1 VEARGQ
7 ATVPIYA
14 PSIHPELEKRYS
26 PPTPEPDDKKGEKLW
41 VLWKSRRFLWGVTWK
56 TLVASI
62 VLAFLVPSHYK
73 SAVRFVPGEN
83 STSSGSGSMMG
94 LLSKALG
101 NENSSMG
108 FGLDAA
114 SLLGAKTPGAFYV
127 EVLKS
132 RTVQDRL
139 ITRFDL
145 RARYGKRT
153 YFEARKKLAKF
164 TDIEEDKKSGV
175 ITLTVTD
182 YEPKVAA
189 QIANAYVDELN
200 RLAVDLN
207 TSSAHR
213 ERQFLEDRLATA
225 KQDLARASAALSQ
238 FTTKNSMVDPQNEGR
253 AVMDAAARMQGE
265 LIASETELK
274 GLQQIYSDDNIRV
287 RTLKARI
294 AELQSQIKKLI
305 GQNNVGQNNVG
316 QTNDPAPQ
324 DSVGGWPAPYP
335 SMHTLPGLGSHYADL
350 YREAKIQEAVYAFVT
365 QQFEMAKIQEA
376 KELPIVRV
384 MDAGVEPEKR
394 SSPIRSLI
402 VAGSVLGAF
411 LLACLWVV
419 GKYRWQQIPADDS
432 YRLLAADVAGE
443 FRSVFSKLRRTA
455 S

>member
-7 ATVPIYA
+7 TTVPIYA

-26 PPTPEPDDKKGEKLW
+26 PSPDPDERKGEKLW
-41 VLWKSRRFLWGVTWK
+41 VLWRSRRFLLGVTWK
-56 TLVASI
+56 TLIASI
-62 VLAFLVPSHYK
+62 VLAFLVPSHYR

-83 STSSGSGSMMG
+83 PSSSGSSSMMG

-101 NENSSMG
+101 NDNPSMG

-114 SLLGAKTPGAFYV
+114 SLLGAKTSGAFYV

-139 ITRFDL
+139 INRFDL
-145 RARYGKRT
+145 RARYGKST

-164 TDIEEDKKSGV
+164 TEIEEDKKSGV

-182 YEPKVAA
+182 YEPKMAA

-213 ERQFLEDRLATA
+213 ERQFLEERLATA
-225 KQDLARASAALSQ
+225 KQDLAHASASLSQ
-238 FTTKNSMVDPQNEGR
+238 FTSKNSMVDPQNEGR
-253 AVMDAAARMQGE
+253 VVMDAAARMQGE

-287 RTLKARI
+287 RTLKARM
-294 AELQSQIKKLI
+294 AELQSQLTKL
-305 GQNNVGQNNVG
+305 VGQNNNDAAAQDTVG
-316 QTNDPAPQ
+316 W
-324 DSVGGWPAPYP
+324 SAPYP
-335 SMHTLPGLGSHYADL
+335 SMHTLPSLGSRYAEL

-384 MDAGVEPEKR
+384 MDAGVAPEKR

-402 VAGSVLGAF
+402 VSGCVFGAF
-411 LLACLWVV
+411 VLACLWVL
-419 GKYRWQQIPADDS
+419 GKYRWQQVPVDDS

-443 FRSVFSKLRRTA
+443 FRSIVAKFRPRTR
-455 S
+455 

>member
-1 VEARGQ
+1 
-7 ATVPIYA
+7 
-14 PSIHPELEKRYS
+14 LEKRYS
-26 PPTPEPDDKKGEKLW
+26 PAGPDPDDRKGEKLW
-41 VLWKSRRFLWGVTWK
+41 VLWRSRRFIWGVTWK
-56 TLVASI
+56 TLIASI

-83 STSSGSGSMMG
+83 STSSGSSSMMG

-101 NENSSMG
+101 GDNSSTG

-114 SLLGAKTPGAFYV
+114 GLLGAKTPGAFYV
-127 EVLKS
+127 EVLKG

-139 ITRFDL
+139 INRFDL
-145 RARYGKRT
+145 RARYRKNT
-153 YFEARKKLAKF
+153 YFEARKKLARF

-182 YEPKVAA
+182 YEPKMAA

-213 ERQFLEDRLATA
+213 ERQFLEERLATA
-225 KQDLARASAALSQ
+225 KQDLARASTLLSQ
-238 FTTKNSMVDPQNEGR
+238 FTSKNSMVDPQNEGR

-265 LIASETELK
+265 IIASETELK
-274 GLQQIYSDDNIRV
+274 GLQQIYSDDNMRV
-287 RTLKARI
+287 RTLKARM
-294 AELQSQIKKLI
+294 AELQSQLRKLV
-305 GQNNVGQNNVG
+305 GKNLVGRNN
-316 QTNDPAPQ
+316 DAAAQ
-324 DSVGGWPAPYP
+324 DSLAGWSAPYP
-335 SMHTLPGLGSHYADL
+335 SMHTLPGLGSRYAEL

-384 MDAGVEPEKR
+384 MDAGVAPEKR

-402 VAGSVLGAF
+402 VAGSVFGAF

-419 GKYRWQQIPADDS
+419 GKYRWQQVPLDDS

-443 FRSVFSKLRRTA
+443 FRSIVAKLRRRT

>member
-1 VEARGQ
+1 METRGQ
-7 ATVPIYA
+7 AAVPIYA

-26 PPTPEPDDKKGEKLW
+26 PAPPAPDDRKGEKLW
-41 VLWKSRRFLWGVTWK
+41 VLWRSRRFLWGVTWK
-56 TLVASI
+56 TLIAS
-62 VLAFLVPSHYK
+62 VVFAFLVPSHYK

-83 STSSGSGSMMG
+83 SSSSGSNSMMG

-101 NENSSMG
+101 GENSSTT

-139 ITRFDL
+139 INRFDL
-145 RARYGKRT
+145 RARYSKST

-182 YEPKVAA
+182 YEPKMAA

-213 ERQFLEDRLATA
+213 ERQFLEERLATA
-225 KQDLARASAALSQ
+225 KQDLARASAVLSQ

-253 AVMDAAARMQGE
+253 AVMDAAAQMQGE

-294 AELQSQIKKLI
+294 AELQSQLKKL
-305 GQNNVGQNNVG
+305 VGQNND
-316 QTNDPAPQ
+316 TSSQ
-324 DSVGGWPAPYP
+324 DTAGWSAPYP
-335 SMHTLPGLGSHYADL
+335 SMHTLPGLGSRYAEL

-384 MDAGVEPEKR
+384 MDAGVASEKR

-402 VAGSVLGAF
+402 VAGSVFGAF

-419 GKYRWQQIPADDS
+419 GKYRWQQVPADDS

-443 FRSVFSKLRRTA
+443 FRSLFAKLQRRKR
-455 S
+455 

>member
-1 VEARGQ
+1 MEARGQ

-14 PSIHPELEKRYS
+14 PSIHPELEKRYT
-26 PPTPEPDDKKGEKLW
+26 PPTPEPDDRKGEKLW
-41 VLWKSRRFLWGVTWK
+41 VLWRSRRFLWGVTWK
-56 TLVASI
+56 TLIASI

-83 STSSGSGSMMG
+83 SSTTGSSSMMG
-94 LLSKALG
+94 LMSKALG
-101 NENSSMG
+101 SDNSSMG
-108 FGLDAA
+108 SFGLDAA

-132 RTVQDRL
+132 RSVQDRL
-139 ITRFDL
+139 INRFDL
-145 RARYGKRT
+145 RARYSKST

-164 TDIEEDKKSGV
+164 TEIEEDKKSGV

-182 YEPKVAA
+182 YEPEMAA
-189 QIANAYVDELN
+189 QMANAYVDELN

-213 ERQFLEDRLATA
+213 ERQFLEQRLDTA

-265 LIASETELK
+265 LIASATELK
-274 GLQQIYSDDNIRV
+274 GLQQIYSDDNVRV
-287 RTLKARI
+287 RTLKARM
-294 AELQSQIKKLI
+294 AELQSQLR
-305 GQNNVGQNNVG
+305 NLVGQNND
-316 QTNDPAPQ
+316 QALQ
-324 DSVGGWPAPYP
+324 DSVMGWSAPYP
-335 SMHTLPGLGSHYADL
+335 SMHTLPGLGSRYADL

-365 QQFEMAKIQEA
+365 QQFEMARIQEA

-384 MDAGVEPEKR
+384 MDAGVKSEKR

-402 VAGSVLGAF
+402 VGGSVVGAF
-411 LLACLWVV
+411 LLACMWVV
-419 GKYRWQQIPADDS
+419 GKYRWQQIPMDDS
-432 YRLLAADVAGE
+432 YKLLAADVAAE
-443 FRSVFSKLRRTA
+443 FRSVIAKLRPR
-455 S
+455 SR

>member
-26 PPTPEPDDKKGEKLW
+26 PPEPEPDDRKGEKLW
-41 VLWKSRRFLWGVTWK
+41 ILWRSRRFLWAVTWK
-56 TLVASI
+56 AFFASV

-73 SAVRFVPGEN
+73 SAVRFVPGET
-83 STSSGSGSMMG
+83 STTSGGNSMMG

-101 NENSSMG
+101 SDNSNMG

-139 ITRFDL
+139 INRFDL
-145 RARYGKRT
+145 RARYRKST
-153 YFEARKKLAKF
+153 YFEARKKLTSF

-182 YEPKVAA
+182 YEPKMAA
-189 QIANAYVDELN
+189 QIANAYVEELN

-213 ERQFLEDRLATA
+213 ERQFLEERLATA
-225 KQDLARASAALSQ
+225 KQDLARASASLSQ
-238 FTTKNSMVDPQNEGR
+238 FTSKNSMVDPQNEGR
-253 AVMDAAARMQGE
+253 AVMDAAAQMQGE
-265 LIASETELK
+265 LIASQTQLK
-274 GLQQIYSDDNIRV
+274 GLQEIYSDDNVRV
-287 RTLKARI
+287 RTLKARM
-294 AELQSQIKKLI
+294 AELQSQLKKL
-305 GQNNVGQNNVG
+305 VGQNNDGKNNDAASQDTVG
-316 QTNDPAPQ
+316 W
-324 DSVGGWPAPYP
+324 SAPYP
-335 SMHTLPGLGSHYADL
+335 SMHTLPGLGSHYAEL

-384 MDAGVEPEKR
+384 MDAGVAPEKR

-402 VAGSVLGAF
+402 VAGSVFGAF
-411 LLACLWVV
+411 LLACLCVV

-443 FRSVFSKLRRTA
+443 FRSLCAKLWRKT

>member
-1 VEARGQ
+1 METRGQ

-26 PPTPEPDDKKGEKLW
+26 PAPPEPEDRKGEKLW
-41 VLWKSRRFLWGVTWK
+41 VLWRSRRFFLGVTWK
-56 TLVASI
+56 TLIASI
-62 VLAFLVPSHYK
+62 ILAFLVPPHYK

-83 STSSGSGSMMG
+83 SSSSGSSSMMG
-94 LLSKALG
+94 FLSKALG
-101 NENSSMG
+101 GDNSSMG

-139 ITRFDL
+139 INRFDL
-145 RARYGKRT
+145 RARYRKST

-213 ERQFLEDRLATA
+213 ERQFLEERLASA
-225 KQDLARASAALSQ
+225 KQDLTRASASLSQ

-274 GLQQIYSDDNIRV
+274 GLQQIYSDDNVRV
-287 RTLKARI
+287 RTLKARM
-294 AELQSQIKKLI
+294 AELQSQLKKLI
-305 GQNNVGQNNVG
+305 GQNNDAAVQDTVGW
-316 QTNDPAPQ
+316 
-324 DSVGGWPAPYP
+324 SAPYP
-335 SMHTLPGLGSHYADL
+335 SMHTLPGLGSHYAEL

-384 MDAGVEPEKR
+384 MDAGVAPEKR

-402 VAGSVLGAF
+402 VAGGVFGAF
-411 LLACLWVV
+411 FLACLWVI
-419 GKYRWQQIPADDS
+419 GKYRWQQVPADDS

-443 FRSVFSKLRRTA
+443 FRSFLGKLRSGRR
-455 S
+455 

>member
-26 PPTPEPDDKKGEKLW
+26 PPSPEPDDKKGEKLW
-41 VLWKSRRFLWGVTWK
+41 VLWRSRRFLWSVTWK
-56 TLVASI
+56 TLIGSI

-73 SAVRFVPGEN
+73 SAVRFVPGESS
-83 STSSGSGSMMG
+83 STSSGSGSMIG

-101 NENSSMG
+101 SDNSSMG

-139 ITRFDL
+139 INRFDL
-145 RARYGKRT
+145 RARYAKST

-164 TDIEEDKKSGV
+164 TDIEEDKKSSV
-175 ITLTVTD
+175 ITITVTD
-182 YEPKVAA
+182 YEPKMAA
-189 QIANAYVDELN
+189 QMANAYVDELN

-213 ERQFLEDRLATA
+213 ERQFLEERLATA

-274 GLQQIYSDDNIRV
+274 GLQQIYSDDNVRI
-287 RTLKARI
+287 RTLKARM
-294 AELQSQIKKLI
+294 AELQSQLRKL
-305 GQNNVGQNNVG
+305 VGRG
-316 QTNDPAPQ
+316 NDAAAQ
-324 DSVGGWPAPYP
+324 DSVGGGWSAPYP
-335 SMHTLPGLGSHYADL
+335 SMHTLPGLGSRYAEL

-384 MDAGVEPEKR
+384 MDAGVAPEKR

-402 VAGSVLGAF
+402 IAGSVLGAF
-411 LLACLWVV
+411 LLACLWVI

-443 FRSVFSKLRRTA
+443 FRSAVAKLRRRT

>member
-1 VEARGQ
+1 VETRGQ

-14 PSIHPELEKRYS
+14 PSIHPDLEKRYS
-26 PPTPEPDDKKGEKLW
+26 PPEPEPDDRKGERLW
-41 VLWKSRRFLWGVTWK
+41 VLWRSRRFIWSVTWK
-56 TLVASI
+56 TFIASI
-62 VLAFLVPSHYK
+62 ILAFLIPSHYK

-83 STSSGSGSMMG
+83 STTSSGSSMMG

-101 NENSSMG
+101 SDNSSMS

-139 ITRFDL
+139 INRFDL
-145 RARYGKRT
+145 RARYSKST

-164 TDIEEDKKSGV
+164 TDVEEDKKSGV

-182 YEPKVAA
+182 YEPKMAA
-189 QIANAYVDELN
+189 QIANAYIQELN

-213 ERQFLEDRLATA
+213 ERQFLEERLATA

-238 FTTKNSMVDPQNEGR
+238 FTSKNSMVDPQNEGR

-274 GLQQIYSDDNIRV
+274 GLQQIYSDDNVRV

-294 AELQSQIKKLI
+294 AELQAQLKKL
-305 GQNNVGQNNVG
+305 VGQNN
-316 QTNDPAPQ
+316 DAASQ
-324 DSVGGWPAPYP
+324 DAAGWAAPYP
-335 SMHTLPGLGSHYADL
+335 SMHTLPGLGSRYAEL

-384 MDAGVEPEKR
+384 MDAGVAPEKR

-402 VAGSVLGAF
+402 VGGSVFGAF
-411 LLACLWVV
+411 FLACLWVV

-432 YRLLAADVAGE
+432 YRLLAAEPAGE
-443 FRSVFSKLRRTA
+443 FRSIFAKLRRRT

>member
-1 VEARGQ
+1 
-7 ATVPIYA
+7 
-14 PSIHPELEKRYS
+14 LEKRYS
-26 PPTPEPDDKKGEKLW
+26 PTPSEPDDLKGEKLW
-41 VLWKSRRFLWGVTWK
+41 VLWRSRRFLWRVTWK
-56 TLVASI
+56 TLIASI
-62 VLAFLVPSHYK
+62 VFAFLVPAHYK

-83 STSSGSGSMMG
+83 STSSGGSSMMG

-101 NENSSMG
+101 GDNSSAA

-139 ITRFDL
+139 INRFDL
-145 RARYGKRT
+145 RARYSKST

-182 YEPKVAA
+182 YEPKMAA

-213 ERQFLEDRLATA
+213 ERQFLEERLATA

-238 FTTKNSMVDPQNEGR
+238 FTSKNSMVDPQNEGR

-274 GLQQIYSDDNIRV
+274 GLQQIYSDDNVRV
-287 RTLKARI
+287 RTLKARM
-294 AELQSQIKKLI
+294 AELQSQLKKL
-305 GQNNVGQNNVG
+305 VG
-316 QTNDPAPQ
+316 QTNDSAAQ
-324 DSVGGWPAPYP
+324 ESTAGWSAPYP
-335 SMHTLPGLGSHYADL
+335 SMHTLPGLGSRYAEL
-350 YREAKIQEAVYAFVT
+350 YREARIQEAVYAFVT

-384 MDAGVEPEKR
+384 MDAGVAPEKR

-402 VAGSVLGAF
+402 VAGSVFGAL

-419 GKYRWQQIPADDS
+419 GKYRWQQMPVDDS
-432 YRLLAADVAGE
+432 YKLLAADIAGE
-443 FRSVFSKLRRTA
+443 FRSVFAKLRRRT

>member
-26 PPTPEPDDKKGEKLW
+26 PPAPEPDDRKGEKLW
-41 VLWKSRRFLWGVTWK
+41 VLWRSRRFLWGVIWK
-56 TLVASI
+56 TLIASVA
-62 VLAFLVPSHYK
+62 LAFLIPPHFK

-83 STSSGSGSMMG
+83 SSTNGSSSMMG
-94 LLSKALG
+94 LMSKALG

-139 ITRFDL
+139 INRFDL
-145 RARYGKRT
+145 RARYGKTT
-153 YFEARKKLAKF
+153 YFEARKKLARF

-182 YEPKVAA
+182 YEPKMAA

-213 ERQFLEDRLATA
+213 ERQFLEERLATA

-274 GLQQIYSDDNIRV
+274 GLQQIYSDDNVRV
-287 RTLKARI
+287 RTLKARM
-294 AELQSQIKKLI
+294 AELRSQLRTL
-305 GQNNVGQNNVG
+305 VGQS
-316 QTNDPAPQ
+316 NDAAAQ
-324 DSVGGWPAPYP
+324 DSASGWSAPYP
-335 SMHTLPGLGSHYADL
+335 SMHTLPGLGSRYADL

-384 MDAGVEPEKR
+384 MDAGVAPEKR
-394 SSPIRSLI
+394 SSPIRSL
-402 VAGSVLGAF
+402 VVGGSVFGAF

-419 GKYRWQQIPADDS
+419 GKYRWQQVPADDS

-443 FRSVFSKLRRTA
+443 FRSVFAKLRRRI